1 MRAPADPWR
10 ERLEELEARVAFQ
23 DDLVERLNEIVAR
36 QDREILA
43 LARRVAAL
51 ERRLNDLDEA
61 ATGAAAGGHEMP
73 PHY

>member
-1 MRAPADPWR
+1 MRAPADPRR